1 MAKFNGGIFSKI
13 KGKLAGVVFQ
23 QYEGMQVGK
32 EYQPNVK
39 NPGTAPQVENRAK
52 FKLASQIVAVFQD
65 VMLIAA
71 ANVSPYVRLVRGA
84 LVRSIRAAADYAQNE
99 ASITTSVLENA
110 VNSLHFNT
118 PVAKPT
124 IAGSGISSATIS
136 ATAGDTVRYTCV
148 AVDDEGAIIGSV
160 TNTFTATTTPEPV
173 HAPLISG
180 TASYYRIAAVAM
192 RTTTD
197 NGNAQFGNLLDIS
210 VINVTYAVRSGD
222 MDTSNMAYIEVSA

>member
-1 MAKFNGGIFSKI
+1 MSKL

-23 QYEGMQVGK
+23 QYEGLNVAK

-39 NPGTAPQVENRAK
+39 NPGTQGQVANRAK
-52 FKLASQIVAVFQD
+52 FKLASQVVAVFQD
-65 VMLIAA
+65 VMLLAA

-84 LVRSIRAAADYAQNE
+84 LVRAIRGVAEYVQGE
-99 ASITTSVLENA
+99 ASVSVSVLENA
-110 VNSLHFNT
+110 VNSLHFNS
-118 PVAKPT
+118 PIAKPT
-124 IAGSGISSATIS
+124 VTGNDISSATIS

-148 AVDDEGAIIGSV
+148 AADNDGVIIGSV

-192 RTTTD
+192 RTITEE
-197 NGNAQFGNLLDIS
+197 GAAQYGNLLDIS

-222 MDTSNMAYIEVSA
+222 MDTSNMTYVEISA